1 MIQMS
6 LLELVHCWADA
17 DDSSG
22 VWMIVFMCVCGTQQ
36 TSSWHGKDRNFN
48 WVKTG
53 ILGRGLFSKK
63 IEFWC
68 KFHVI
73 WYSFHFDGTSW
84 CGNKLLNTSI
94 FYIGSTTIRKAVNG
108 LCRRIE
114 LFLDEIY
121 CLLFNLTNK
130 GNKMVKIL
138 RQDVQRVLNKINA
151 GNYIHNNRMEW
162 ALALVQVVSQNF
174 ILY

>member
-1 MIQMS
+1 MQMS
-6 LLELVHCWADA
+6 LLEVVHCWADA

-68 KFHVI
+68 KFHLI

-151 GNYIHNNRMEW
+151 RNYIYNNRMEW

>member
-1 MIQMS
+1 MQMS
-6 LLELVHCWADA
+6 LLEVVYCWADA

-114 LFLDEIY
+114 LFLDKIY

>member
-1 MIQMS
+1 MQMS
-6 LLELVHCWADA
+6 LLEVVHCWADA

-36 TSSWHGKDRNFN
+36 TSSWYGKDRNFN

>member
-1 MIQMS
+1 MQMS
-6 LLELVHCWADA
+6 LLEVVYCWADA

-114 LFLDEIY
+114 LFLDKIY

-151 GNYIHNNRMEW
+151 RNYIHNNRMEW

>member
-1 MIQMS
+1 MQMS
-6 LLELVHCWADA
+6 LLEVVHCWADA

-151 GNYIHNNRMEW
+151 RNYIYNNRMEW